1 MYSLNMETSYM
12 YVNLEKK
19 QFLCAKEQYFE
30 IDKWIKS
37 IIPKSQKSTCGELRL
52 KC

>member
-1 MYSLNMETSYM
+1 MYSLNMETSHM
-12 YVNLEKK
+12 YVHLKKK
-19 QFLCAKEQYFE
+19 QFLCAKEQYFK

-37 IIPKSQKSTCGELRL
+37 VIPKSQKSTCGELHL